1 MRLGVAGHGDEG
13 DVVAADGFDVAARN
27 EALAAGEQNNFEQH
41 GGRITRRAGFII
53 LEPGIE
59 ACEVKLVVN
68 QVVECVLEGAGKE
81 LPLEIN
87 RQKTRAGVDVFV
99 AGHAVGASQNQ

>member
-1 MRLGVAGHGDEG
+1 
-13 DVVAADGFDVAARN
+13 
-27 EALAAGEQNNFEQH
+27 
-41 GGRITRRAGFII
+41 
-53 LEPGIE
+53 
-59 ACEVKLVVN
+59 
-68 QVVECVLEGAGKE
+68 VVECVLEGAGKE